1 MNDAFCFVI
10 QAFSLFGS
18 FPDLHVLLP
27 CSSSGSE
34 TEKKVLFEAQKDV
47 SMDGKPDG
55 HILRHFFDDWP
66 RSLQESETAGSIS
79 GTINSVTCLSI
90 SMPGNSSS
98 DVSLKLS
105 TGNGEEP
112 SSRDSNGEP
121 EQPQMNWTS
130 GWETNQVASMG
141 GPLAEALRSSISNS
155 SPTSVLHQLPR
166 ASASEASF
174 IST

>member
-34 TEKKVLFEAQKDV
+34 TEKKGLFEAQKDV

-66 RSLQESETAGSIS
+66 RSLQESETAGSNS